1 MECSN
6 GPTDGVRNVTLASAE
21 NRTNVTLM
29 CFPARSCVTLSVGNV
44 TLITTQVH
52 SNVTLAARN
61 VTLTAGGQRS
71 QMVSRKVFDSGQW
84 TGPPFGPRANP
95 CSCAAHNWAEHDCK
109 VPFAGAGPSY
119 PAAFRPRL
127 SDHSGQHWRVA
138 SLVHPEGSAVRVS

>member
-21 NRTNVTLM
+21 NRTNVTLK

-71 QMVSRKVFDSGQW
+71 QMVSRKVLDSG
-84 TGPPFGPRANP
+84 R
-95 CSCAAHNWAEHDCK
+95 
-109 VPFAGAGPSY
+109 
-119 PAAFRPRL
+119 
-127 SDHSGQHWRVA
+127 
-138 SLVHPEGSAVRVS
+138 

>member
-21 NRTNVTLM
+21 NRTNVTLK

-52 SNVTLAARN
+52 SNVTLATRN

-71 QMVSRKVFDSGQW
+71 QMVSRKVLDSGRW
-84 TGPPFGPRANP
+84 PGPPFGPRANP

-109 VPFAGAGPSY
+109 VPFAGAGPSSRRRSALAS
-119 PAAFRPRL
+119 PAIL
-127 SDHSGQHWRVA
+127 GQHWRVA
-138 SLVHPEGSAVRVS
+138 SLVHPEGSAVRIS

>member
-29 CFPARSCVTLSVGNV
+29 CFPARSCVSLSVGYV

-61 VTLTAGGQRS
+61 VTLTASGQRS
-71 QMVSRKVFDSGQW
+71 RMVSRKVLDSGRW
-84 TGPPFGPRANP
+84 PGPPFGPRANP
-95 CSCAAHNWAEHDCK
+95 CSCAAHNWAEPIARSLLP
-109 VPFAGAGPSY
+109 VRALATPRRSALASPAILAGFGESL
-119 PAAFRPRL
+119 AAWTSKAAR
-127 SDHSGQHWRVA
+127 
-138 SLVHPEGSAVRVS
+138 